1 MQTYKES
8 RFTMTK
14 KKLKKV
20 TNQILRK
27 FSLGLWIISILFMII
42 LGYFIY
48 SANILPFRYFMIIV
62 ILFVILMAIHGI
74 FILNKRTRTWLLI
87 TLNVIAFLFMAGEAF
102 AIVKINDTLTFLRDN
117 LGAHFENYSIFR
129 ICEQF

>member
-20 TNQILRK
+20 TNPILRK

-87 TLNVIAFLFMAGEAF
+87 TLNVIAFLFMAGEA
-102 AIVKINDTLTFLRDN
+102 LQ
-117 LGAHFENYSIFR
+117 S
-129 ICEQF
+129 